1 MLSYYHFRKI
11 SPSSRQVSSDEAT
24 KLNMRKLHVNAQIT
38 ATISI
43 IESIITIT
51 YTIIVALTVRTSFGT
66 LINIMILYM
75 IIVPYSFL
83 MNTSDN
89 KERIIEIGW
98 MNVVKNIFGSFFNP
112 RGSDDPI
119 PTISNDIEMK
129 TTNTER
135 KLDKGQKKETFN
147 ITSSNH
153 EKDKNA
159 STTFSKL
166 EVVYDEQPSTSGLL
180 KSKITRKEKYQTNSY
195 QLISKMLT
203 CIEVEEQYIKYFRA
217 YLSYREA
224 YNEEKSDL
232 DLDMPPIDDKKDEY
246 GLITSKSKRK
256 GFQKIRLSSST
267 EKISNSINRIRST
280 GKRKKSPGG
289 SSLLRCSSPTRTRD
303 ELGVVLG

>member
-1 MLSYYHFRKI
+1 
-11 SPSSRQVSSDEAT
+11 
-24 KLNMRKLHVNAQIT
+24 
-38 ATISI
+38 
-43 IESIITIT
+43 
-51 YTIIVALTVRTSFGT
+51 
-66 LINIMILYM
+66 
-75 IIVPYSFL
+75 

-98 MNVVKNIFGSFFNP
+98 MNVVKNIFGSFFNQ
-112 RGSDDPI
+112 RGSNDPI

-135 KLDKGQKKETFN
+135 KLDKGQNKETFN
-147 ITSSNH
+147 ITLSNH
-153 EKDKNA
+153 EKDKNK

-256 GFQKIRLSSST
+256 GFPKIRLSSST
-267 EKISNSINRIRST
+267 EKISNSASETNSIKINNDTTLKFKEEYSERVLQ
-280 GKRKKSPGG
+280 RKEILNK
-289 SSLLRCSSPTRTRD
+289 LLSENMND
-303 ELGVVLG
+303 ENFGLLIEDFIDLEENFIL